1 MRPTV
6 IEVLVDSA
14 RKLFIIANVCAFIV
28 IVYLVVGLWPRW
40 FPPKPKPKPVEWT
53 SQMDWVDKRKG
64 VQIITFY
71 ASPPVIAVG
80 ESASLCYGVAQ
91 AKTIK
96 IEPPAGDA
104 WPAFTRC
111 LEVAPR
117 KTTTYTLTA
126 TGVAGKQIQQTAEV
140 QVLRRR

>member
-1 MRPTV
+1 
-6 IEVLVDSA
+6 VDQI
-14 RKLFIIANVCAFIV
+14 RKLFILANVCAFFV
-28 IVYLVVGLWPRW
+28 LVYLVIGLWPRW

-53 SQMDWVDKRKG
+53 TQMDWVDKRKG
-64 VQIITFY
+64 VQILAFY
-71 ASPPVIAVG
+71 ASPNVIEAG
-80 ESASLCYGVAQ
+80 QHISLCYGVAQ

-104 WPAFTRC
+104 WPTFTRC
-111 LEVAPR
+111 LDVAPG

-126 TGVAGKQIQQTAEV
+126 IDAAGKQIQQTTEV

>member
-1 MRPTV
+1 M
-6 IEVLVDSA
+6 DSVK
-14 RKLFIIANVCAFIV
+14 KLFILANVGAFFV
-28 IVYLVVGLWPRW
+28 LVYLVIGLWPRW

-64 VQIITFY
+64 VQIIAFY
-71 ASPPVIAVG
+71 ASPNVIEPG
-80 ESASLCYGVAQ
+80 QHISLCYGVAQ

-104 WPAFTRC
+104 WPTFTRC
-111 LEVAPR
+111 LEVTPR

-126 TGVAGKQIQQTAEV
+126 MGTTGKQIQQTTEV

>member
-1 MRPTV
+1 
-6 IEVLVDSA
+6 VDQI
-14 RKLFIIANVCAFIV
+14 RKLFILANVCAFFV
-28 IVYLVVGLWPRW
+28 LVYLVIGLWPRW

-53 SQMDWVDKRKG
+53 TQMDWVDKRKG
-64 VQIITFY
+64 VQILAFY
-71 ASPPVIAVG
+71 ASPNVIEAG
-80 ESASLCYGVAQ
+80 QHISLCYGVAQ

-104 WPAFTRC
+104 WPTFTRC
-111 LEVAPR
+111 LDVAPG

-126 TGVAGKQIQQTAEV
+126 IDAAGKQIQQIAEV

>member
-1 MRPTV
+1 MDQ
-6 IEVLVDSA
+6 I
-14 RKLFIIANVCAFIV
+14 RKLFILANVCAFFV
-28 IVYLVVGLWPRW
+28 LVYLVIGLWPRW

-53 SQMDWVDKRKG
+53 TQMDWVDKRKG
-64 VQIITFY
+64 VQILAFY
-71 ASPPVIAVG
+71 ASPNVIEAG
-80 ESASLCYGVAQ
+80 QHISLCYGVAQ

-104 WPAFTRC
+104 WPTFTRC
-111 LEVAPR
+111 LDVAPG

-126 TGVAGKQIQQTAEV
+126 IDAAGKQIQQTTEV

>member
-1 MRPTV
+1 M
-6 IEVLVDSA
+6 DSV
-14 RKLFIIANVCAFIV
+14 RKLFILANVCVFFV
-28 IVYLVVGLWPRW
+28 LVYLVIGLWPRW

-64 VQIITFY
+64 VQIIAFY
-71 ASPPVIAVG
+71 ASPNVIEAG
-80 ESASLCYGVAQ
+80 QHISLCYGVAQ

-104 WPAFTRC
+104 WPTFTRC

-126 TGVAGKQIQQTAEV
+126 MGTTGKQIQQTTEV

>member
-1 MRPTV
+1 MDP
-6 IEVLVDSA
+6 I
-14 RKLFIIANVCAFIV
+14 RKLVILTNVAAFIV
-28 IVYLVVGLWPRW
+28 LVYLVVGLWPRW
-40 FPPKPKPKPVEWT
+40 FPPTPKPKRVEWT

-64 VQIITFY
+64 VQIIVFY
-71 ASPPVIAVG
+71 ASPPLIEPG
-80 ESASLCYGVAQ
+80 QHISLCYGVAQ

-111 LEVAPR
+111 LDVAPR

-126 TGVAGKQIQQTAEV
+126 IDAAGKQIQQTTEV
-140 QVLRRR
+140 RVLRRR